1 MKKLKVVKLIVLIST
16 LIEFNS
22 CTKGISKRYELPN
35 NFHKLWVY
43 DTCGMKGIRLTL
55 ISDLKRKKENQ
66 LFIGANQKEIINLFG
81 NPDKEDSD
89 EWLNY
94 YWYNLSAVEKE
105 GNECGLATIES
116 LYIIFDKDKKKV
128 IEFST
133 VIH

>member
-1 MKKLKVVKLIVLIST
+1 MKKLKLVKLIILIST

-22 CTKGISKRYELPN
+22 CTKGIGKGYGLPN

-43 DTCGMKGIRLTL
+43 DTCGMKGIRLNL

-66 LFIGANQKEIINLFG
+66 LFIGASQKEIINLFG
-81 NPDKEDSD
+81 NPDKEDSN

-105 GNECGLATIES
+105 GNECGLANIES
-116 LYIIFDKDKKKV
+116 LYIIFDKNKKKV

-133 VIH
+133 IIH